1 MIAAP
6 DDSTLSEDV
15 PFLGAYRGRRV
26 LVTGHT
32 GFKGTWLCA
41 WLRELGAE
49 VTGYSLGP
57 PTEPNAFDLCG
68 LADKLDHRHADIRD
82 AGAVAHVV
90 DEVRPEI
97 IFHMAAQTL
106 VRRSY
111 REPVDTFDTNM
122 MGTVYLLEAVRRSEQ
137 PSVVLAV
144 SSDKCYREVGKHKRF
159 METDPLGGSD
169 PYAASK
175 GCTEIIV
182 SAYRRSFFPVER
194 YAEHGVALA
203 SVRAGNVIGGGDWA
217 KDRLVPDI
225 VRALTAETPAT
236 IRNPKAT
243 RPWQHVLG
251 PLSGYLW
258 LGARMLREGADGLA
272 EAWNFGP
279 ARENAVAVSEVAD
292 RIVRAWGEGRWE
304 SLAESDAPHEAQF
317 LGLCCDKAASRLQ
330 WRPIYDLDV
339 AVEATVAWYKRAR
352 ECTDMLEF
360 TVGQIDDYVLHA
372 KAVEAEWAG
381 SHTEA
386 ATARFQA
393 R

>member
-1 MIAAP
+1 MKTSETT
-6 DDSTLSEDV
+6 DDSPLSKDA

-49 VTGYSLGP
+49 VAGYALTPSTAP
-57 PTEPNAFDLCG
+57 SAFELCRLSG
-68 LADKLDHRHADIRD
+68 RLDHRLADIRD
-82 AGAVAHVV
+82 ADAVARTI
-90 DEVRPEI
+90 DEFRPEF

-111 REPVDTFDTNM
+111 REPVDTFDTNV
-122 MGTVYLLEAVRRSEQ
+122 MGTVNLLEAVRRSEQ

-144 SSDKCYREVGKHKRF
+144 TSDKCYREVGEHKQF
-159 METDPLGGSD
+159 VETDPLGGSD

-175 GCTEIIV
+175 GCAELVV
-182 SAYRRSFFPVER
+182 SAYRRSFFPVGR
-194 YAEHGVALA
+194 HAEHGVVLA

-217 KDRLVPDI
+217 EDRLVPDI
-225 VRALTAETPAT
+225 VRALTAGAPAR

-243 RPWQHVLG
+243 RPWQHVLD

-279 ARENAVAVSEVAD
+279 ARENAVSVRELAG
-292 RIVRAWGEGRWE
+292 RIVQVWGAGHLEE
-304 SLAESDAPHEAQF
+304 TAEPGGPHEAES
-317 LGLCCDKAASRLQ
+317 LGLCCDKAASRLR
-330 WRPIYDLDV
+330 WRPVYELDA

-352 ECTDMLEF
+352 ECPDMLEF
-360 TVGQIDDYVLHA
+360 TVGQIGDYMRRA
-372 KAVEAEWAG
+372 RAVGAEWAG

-386 ATARFQA
+386 ATA
-393 R
+393 